1 MNPLDSLLENILLE
15 RDLTAELSSLT
26 AQELV
31 DQLLGIANLRD
42 QFWIKTGNGL
52 DGLGNTRIKI
62 ICRLLGNKL

>member
-62 ICRLLGNKL
+62 ICRLLGNRS